1 MSDIIV
7 DLALGSPEEDA
18 ILAAALDAFLS
29 EHITRNPA
37 CDDYPQMMV
46 RTAVCPMGNM
56 HKEIIFQSQKWAEAF
71 QNFWEVQKMQAS
83 AA

>member
-18 ILAAALDAFLS
+18 KLAAALDSFLS
-29 EHITRNPA
+29 EHITRNPMS
-37 CDDYPQMMV
+37 DDYPQMIV
-46 RTAVCPMGNM
+46 RTAVCPLGNM

-71 QNFWEVQKMQAS
+71 QSFWEIQKMQAS